1 MKFTKIREAY
11 DTVGDEQK
19 RKMYDSTGMKDGEQ
33 GGDPFGGGGFGGG
46 GFGGFGGGRRQQ
58 GFDEEIF
65 DDFAS
70 FFNMDG
76 Q

>member
-1 MKFTKIREAY
+1 
-11 DTVGDEQK
+11 
-19 RKMYDSTGMKDGEQ
+19 MKDGEMGQ
-33 GGDPFGGGGFGGG
+33 DPFGGAG
-46 GFGGFGGGRRQQ
+46 GFGGFGQGRR

-76 Q
+76 QGG